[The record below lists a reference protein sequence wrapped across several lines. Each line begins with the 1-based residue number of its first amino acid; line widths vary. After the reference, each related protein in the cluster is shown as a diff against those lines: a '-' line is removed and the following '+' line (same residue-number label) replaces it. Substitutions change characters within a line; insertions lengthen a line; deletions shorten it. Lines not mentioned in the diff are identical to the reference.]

1 MSYSIDSSTSNC
13 YEGTTCLINK
23 WGITDENKLK
33 EFEGAVTFA
42 KASELELNPISDT
55 FDVEHYKLIHKYLFE
70 DIYDWAGEY
79 RTVNISKKGTKFA
92 SADQI
97 SDLMNACFMRLKDNN
112 YFQNKSFDEFV
123 DNIVD
128 FYSVTNMIHP
138 FREGNGRTQRLFIS
152 QLIRFNN
159 YDIDFSSI
167 DKDEL
172 MIATIHAANGIVDY
186 LKDVFYNNIKKSNNF
201 LPAHSSRLIF
211 CFILLIPILSATI
224 ASVQRVRYE
233 SGRRN

>member
-1 MSYSIDSSTSNC
+1 MSYSIDSTTSNC

-23 WGITDENKLK
+23 LGITDKNKLK

-55 FDVEHYKLIHKYLFE
+55 FDVEHYKSIHKYLFE

-79 RTVNISKKGTKFA
+79 RTVNISKKGTRFT

-97 SDLMNACFMRLKDNN
+97 PDLMNACFMRLKDND
-112 YFQNKSFDEFV
+112 YFQNKSFDEFT

-172 MIATIHAANGIVDY
+172 MIATIHAANGITDY
-186 LKDVFYNNIKKSNNF
+186 LKEIFYNNIKKSK
-201 LPAHSSRLIF
+201 
-211 CFILLIPILSATI
+211 
-224 ASVQRVRYE
+224 
-233 SGRRN
+233 

>member
-186 LKDVFYNNIKKSNNF
+186 LKDVFYNNIKKS
-201 LPAHSSRLIF
+201 
-211 CFILLIPILSATI
+211 
-224 ASVQRVRYE
+224 E
-233 SGRRN
+233 

>member
-23 WGITDENKLK
+23 LGITDEDKLK

-97 SDLMNACFMRLKDNN
+97 SDLMNACFMRLKDND
-112 YFQNKSFDEFV
+112 YFQNESFDEFV

-128 FYSVTNMIHP
+128 FYCVTNMIHP

-172 MIATIHAANGIVDY
+172 MIATIHAANGIADY
-186 LKDVFYNNIKKSNNF
+186 LKDIFYNNIKKSK
-201 LPAHSSRLIF
+201 
-211 CFILLIPILSATI
+211 
-224 ASVQRVRYE
+224 
-233 SGRRN
+233 

>member
-23 WGITDENKLK
+23 LGITDEDKLK

-97 SDLMNACFMRLKDNN
+97 SDLMNACFMRLKDND
-112 YFQNKSFDEFV
+112 YFQNESFDEFV

-128 FYSVTNMIHP
+128 FYCVTNMIHP

-172 MIATIHAANGIVDY
+172 MIATIHAANGITDY
-186 LKDVFYNNIKKSNNF
+186 LKDIFYNNIKKSK
-201 LPAHSSRLIF
+201 
-211 CFILLIPILSATI
+211 
-224 ASVQRVRYE
+224 
-233 SGRRN
+233 

>member
-23 WGITDENKLK
+23 LGITDETKLK

-42 KASELELNPISDT
+42 KASELELNPISYT

-92 SADQI
+92 SANQI
-97 SDLMNACFMRLKDNN
+97 SDLMNACFMRLKDNK

-128 FYSVTNMIHP
+128 FYCVTNMIHP

-172 MIATIHAANGIVDY
+172 MIATIHAANGITDY
-186 LKDVFYNNIKKSNNF
+186 LKDIFYNNIKKSK
-201 LPAHSSRLIF
+201 
-211 CFILLIPILSATI
+211 
-224 ASVQRVRYE
+224 
-233 SGRRN
+233 

>member
-23 WGITDENKLK
+23 LGITDEDKLK

-97 SDLMNACFMRLKDNN
+97 PYLMNVCFMRLQDND
-112 YFQNKSFDEFV
+112 YFQNESFDEFV

-128 FYSVTNMIHP
+128 FYCVTNMIHP

-172 MIATIHAANGIVDY
+172 MIATIHAANGITDY
-186 LKDVFYNNIKKSNNF
+186 LKDIFYNNIKKSK
-201 LPAHSSRLIF
+201 
-211 CFILLIPILSATI
+211 
-224 ASVQRVRYE
+224 
-233 SGRRN
+233 